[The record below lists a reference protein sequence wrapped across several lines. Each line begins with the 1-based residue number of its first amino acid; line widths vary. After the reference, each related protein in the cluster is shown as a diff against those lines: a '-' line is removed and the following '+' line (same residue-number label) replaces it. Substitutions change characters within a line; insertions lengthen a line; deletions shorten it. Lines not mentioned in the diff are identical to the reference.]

1 MNPVI
6 VIPSYWAEN
15 EDTGFVHEVG
25 VYDHATP
32 ITKPVPELQTCLDSL
47 EQVRG
52 ILRVVV
58 LLVAPPHCADSARAR
73 VNGIC
78 AMHPNL
84 NPLIIGYREAKNIQN
99 AIHVVAPKMEG
110 ETVSLRGYGAIR
122 NMGLV
127 VAAILGHD
135 VVVFMDD
142 DEVALDENFLIDA
155 VYGLGLLT
163 RQDLPVSA
171 KTGFFYDRSD
181 SCYADES
188 TTRWCER
195 FWTKKSEFNDWM
207 ERAQSSTRISRSNY
221 VCGGCF
227 ALYADAFCRVA
238 FDPYITR
245 GEDLDY
251 LFNLRMN
258 GLDVWF
264 DNQWAVKHLPPK
276 TASRASRFMQDVYRW
291 TYEVAKI
298 DVVNHRIGL
307 RPITADSLEP
317 YPAPWISPEVNRRI
331 FLTSLLH
338 AIAGPERKEYF
349 HIWLRGRY
357 DARTWAARVK
367 ESYLAFQTYW
377 PGMMSA
383 LWCNEALGQAILE
396 TGVPRLPKS
405 APRRAKR
412 RFDEEE
418 DYSANAR
425 RWQGEDN
432 ESSLQEADSYDE
444 YEEYEEYD
452 DYAEY
457 PEYDEYE
464 DAEYEDDL
472 QDEGQW
478 DA

>member
-6 VIPSYWAEN
+6 VIPTYWAET
-15 EDTGFVHEVG
+15 DDPAGMGEVG
-25 VYDHATP
+25 AYDHATP
-32 ITKPVPELQTCLDSL
+32 ISKPVPELETCLDSL

-52 ILRVVV
+52 VLRVVV
-58 LLVAPPHCADSARAR
+58 LLVAPASCADSARAR

-78 AMHPNL
+78 STHPNL
-84 NPLIIGYREAKNIQN
+84 NPLIIGNREAKVIEN

-127 VAAILGHD
+127 VAAVLGHD

-171 KTGFFYDRSD
+171 KSGYFFDRND

-188 TTRWCER
+188 TTRWCDR
-195 FWTKKSEFNDWM
+195 HWTKKSEFNEWM
-207 ERAQSSTRISRSNY
+207 QRAQSSTRISRSNY

-227 ALYADAFCRVA
+227 ALYADAFCHVA

-264 DNQWAVKHLPPK
+264 DNEWAVKHMPPK
-276 TASRASRFMQDVYRW
+276 TPSHASRFMQDVYRW
-291 TYEVAKI
+291 TYEVEKL
-298 DVVNHRIGL
+298 DVANHRIGF
-307 RPITADSLEP
+307 RPITPDSLQP
-317 YPAPWISPEVNRRI
+317 YPAPWITRGVHKRI
-331 FLTSLLH
+331 FRTSLLR
-338 AIAGPERKEYF
+338 AIAGPERSEYF
-349 HIWLRGRY
+349 HVWLHARKDAKIWASRMS
-357 DARTWAARVK
+357 

-377 PGMMSA
+377 PGMMSS
-383 LWCNEALGQAILE
+383 LWGNEQIAESIIE
-396 TGVPRLPKS
+396 TGTPRY
-405 APRRAKR
+405 PRRR
-412 RFDEEE
+412 RTQRVDQPLSQDVVDWE
-418 DYSANAR
+418 DWNA
-425 RWQGEDN
+425 
-432 ESSLQEADSYDE
+432 ES
-444 YEEYEEYD
+444 
-452 DYAEY
+452 
-457 PEYDEYE
+457 
-464 DAEYEDDL
+464 
-472 QDEGQW
+472 
-478 DA
+478 

>member
-6 VIPSYWAEN
+6 IIPTYWAEN
-15 EDTGFVHEVG
+15 DNPTSIGEVG
-25 VYDHATP
+25 TYDHATP
-32 ITKPVPELQTCLDSL
+32 ISKPVPELETCLDSL

-58 LLVAPPHCADSARAR
+58 LLVAPPNCADAARAR

-78 AMHPNL
+78 LAHPNL
-84 NPLIIGYREAKNIQN
+84 NPLIIGNREAKVIEN

-127 VAAILGHD
+127 VAAVLGHD

-142 DEVALDENFLIDA
+142 DEIALDENFLIDG

-171 KTGFFYDRSD
+171 KTGYFFDRND

-188 TTRWCER
+188 RARWCDR
-195 FWTKKSEFNDWM
+195 YWTKRSEFNDWM
-207 ERAQSSTRISRSNY
+207 ERAQHSTRISRSNY

-227 ALYADAFCRVA
+227 ALYADAFCHVA

-276 TASRASRFMQDVYRW
+276 TPSRASRFMQDVYRW
-291 TYEVAKI
+291 TYEVEKI

-307 RPITADSLEP
+307 RRITADSLEP
-317 YPAPWISPEVNRRI
+317 YPAPWIDQGVHKRI
-331 FLTSLLH
+331 FLTSLLR
-338 AIAGPERKEYF
+338 AIAGPERSEYF
-349 HIWLRGRY
+349 HVWLHARGEAKAW
-357 DARTWAARVK
+357 ARRMS

-377 PGMMSA
+377 SGMMAA
-383 LWCNEALGQAILE
+383 LWCNEPIARAIVD
-396 TGVPRLPKS
+396 TGTPYVPRKRKV
-405 APRRAKR
+405 RRARKAS
-412 RFDEEE
+412 DTYDMQGGEE
-418 DYSANAR
+418 AQR
-425 RWQGEDN
+425 
-432 ESSLQEADSYDE
+432 
-444 YEEYEEYD
+444 
-452 DYAEY
+452 
-457 PEYDEYE
+457 
-464 DAEYEDDL
+464 
-472 QDEGQW
+472 
-478 DA
+478 

>member
-6 VIPSYWAEN
+6 VIPTYWAEN
-15 EDTGFVHEVG
+15 NEPTAIGEVG
-25 VYDHATP
+25 TYDHATP
-32 ITKPVPELQTCLDSL
+32 ISKPVPELETCLDSL

-52 ILRVVV
+52 VLRVIV
-58 LLVAPPHCADSARAR
+58 LLVAPPNCADAARAR

-78 AMHPNL
+78 LAHPNL
-84 NPLIIGYREAKNIQN
+84 NPLIIGTREAKYVEN

-127 VAAILGHD
+127 VSAILGHD

-171 KTGFFYDRSD
+171 KTGYFFDRND

-188 TTRWCER
+188 ATRWYDR
-195 FWTKKSEFNDWM
+195 YWTKRSEFNAWM
-207 ERAQSSTRISRSNY
+207 AHAQSTTRISRSNY

-227 ALYADAFCRVA
+227 ALYADAFCHVA

-264 DNQWAVKHLPPK
+264 DNQWAVRHLPPK
-276 TASRASRFMQDVYRW
+276 TPSRASRFMQDVYRW
-291 TYEVAKI
+291 TYEVEKL
-298 DVVNHRIGL
+298 DVANHRIGL
-307 RPITADSLEP
+307 HRITPDSLEP
-317 YPAPWISPEVNRRI
+317 YPAPWIEPGVFKRI
-331 FLTSLLH
+331 FLTSLLR
-338 AIAGPERKEYF
+338 AIAGPERSEYF
-349 HIWLRGRY
+349 YVWLHARN
-357 DARTWAARVK
+357 DARTWARRMN

-377 PGMMSA
+377 PGMMAA
-383 LWCNEALGQAILE
+383 LWGNEPLTRAIVDAG
-396 TGVPRLPKS
+396 TPRLPQNGG
-405 APRRAKR
+405 KR
-412 RFDEEE
+412 R
-418 DYSANAR
+418 R
-425 RWQGEDN
+425 RRRRSQDK
-432 ESSLQEADSYDE
+432 Q
-444 YEEYEEYD
+444 
-452 DYAEY
+452 
-457 PEYDEYE
+457 
-464 DAEYEDDL
+464 DA
-472 QDEGQW
+472 
-478 DA
+478 

>member
-6 VIPSYWAEN
+6 VIPTYWSEN
-15 EDTGFVHEVG
+15 NGLSDIGEIGT
-25 VYDHATP
+25 YDHATP
-32 ITKPVPELQTCLDSL
+32 IAKPVPELETCLDSL

-52 ILRVVV
+52 ILRVVI
-58 LLVAPPHCADSARAR
+58 LLVAPKSCAESARAR

-78 AMHPNL
+78 LSHPNL
-84 NPLIIGYREAKNIQN
+84 NPLIIGVAESKIVEN

-171 KTGFFYDRSD
+171 KTGYFFDRND

-188 TTRWCER
+188 KARWCDR
-195 FWTKKSEFNDWM
+195 YWTKRSEFNEWM
-207 ERAQSSTRISRSNY
+207 EHAQHTTRISRSNY

-251 LFNLRMN
+251 LFNLRMV

-264 DNQWAVKHLPPK
+264 DNQWAVKHMPPK
-276 TASRASRFMQDVYRW
+276 TPSRASRFMQDVYRW
-291 TYEVAKI
+291 TYEVEKI
-298 DVVNHRIGL
+298 DVANHRIGM
-307 RPITADSLEP
+307 RPITVDSLQP
-317 YPAPWISPEVNRRI
+317 YPSSWISPDVHRRI
-331 FLTSLLH
+331 FLTSLLR
-338 AIAGPERKEYF
+338 AIAGPERSEYF
-349 HIWLRGRY
+349 DIWLHSRS
-357 DARTWAARVK
+357 DARVWARRMS

-377 PGMMSA
+377 PGMMAA
-383 LWCNEALGQAILE
+383 LWRNELLAEAIVE
-396 TGVPRLPKS
+396 HGTPRLPS
-405 APRRAKR
+405 PRKKKR
-412 RFDEEE
+412 RRRPARGEE
-418 DYSANAR
+418 DA
-425 RWQGEDN
+425 Q
-432 ESSLQEADSYDE
+432 
-444 YEEYEEYD
+444 
-452 DYAEY
+452 
-457 PEYDEYE
+457 P
-464 DAEYEDDL
+464 
-472 QDEGQW
+472 
-478 DA
+478 

>member
-6 VIPSYWAEN
+6 VIPTYWAEN
-15 EDTGFVHEVG
+15 DEPSEIGEVG
-25 VYDHATP
+25 TYDHATP
-32 ITKPVPELQTCLDSL
+32 IAKPVPELETCLESL

-52 ILRVVV
+52 VLRVVV
-58 LLVAPPHCADSARAR
+58 LLVAPPSCADSARAR

-78 AMHPNL
+78 SQHPNL
-84 NPLIIGYREAKNIQN
+84 NPLIIGNREAQVIEN

-171 KTGFFYDRSD
+171 KTGYFFDRND

-188 TTRWCER
+188 NTPWCDR
-195 FWTKKSEFNDWM
+195 YWTKKAEFNEWM
-207 ERAQSSTRISRSNY
+207 SRAQSSTRISRSNY

-227 ALYADAFCRVA
+227 SLYADAFCHVA

-258 GLDVWF
+258 GFDVWF
-264 DNQWAVKHLPPK
+264 DNQWAVRHMPPK
-276 TASRASRFMQDVYRW
+276 TPSHASRFMQDVYRW
-291 TYEVAKI
+291 TYEVEKI
-298 DVVNHRIGL
+298 DVANHRIGL
-307 RPITADSLEP
+307 RRITRDSLEP
-317 YPAPWISPEVNRRI
+317 YPAPWISPEVHKRI
-331 FLTSLLH
+331 FLTSLLR
-338 AIAGPERKEYF
+338 AIAGPERGAYF
-349 HIWLRGRY
+349 HVWLRARA
-357 DARTWAARVK
+357 DARAWAARMS

-383 LWCNEALGQAILE
+383 LWNNQPLAEAI
-396 TGVPRLPKS
+396 VKS
-405 APRRAKR
+405 GTPQAPRRRVRSR
-412 RFDEEE
+412 RRQD
-418 DYSANAR
+418 AGGRGAAR
-425 RWQGEDN
+425 
-432 ESSLQEADSYDE
+432 
-444 YEEYEEYD
+444 
-452 DYAEY
+452 
-457 PEYDEYE
+457 
-464 DAEYEDDL
+464 
-472 QDEGQW
+472 
-478 DA
+478 

>member
-6 VIPSYWAEN
+6 VIPTYWAEN
-15 EDTGFVHEVG
+15 NESADLGEVG
-25 VYDHATP
+25 AYDHATP
-32 ITKPVPELQTCLDSL
+32 IAKPVPELETCLESL

-52 ILRVVV
+52 VLRVII
-58 LLVAPPHCADSARAR
+58 LLVAPPSCADAARAR

-78 AMHPNL
+78 LAHPNL
-84 NPLIIGYREAKNIQN
+84 NPLIIGNTEAKYIEN

-127 VAAILGHD
+127 VSAILGHD

-142 DEVALDENFLIDA
+142 DEIALDENFLIDA

-171 KTGFFYDRSD
+171 KTGYFFDRND

-188 TTRWCER
+188 LTRWCDR
-195 FWTKKSEFNDWM
+195 YWTKRSEFNEWM
-207 ERAQSSTRISRSNY
+207 EHAQRSTRISRSNY

-264 DNQWAVKHLPPK
+264 DNQWAVQHLPPK
-276 TASRASRFMQDVYRW
+276 TPSRASRFMQDVYRW
-291 TYEVAKI
+291 TYEVEKI
-298 DVVNHRIGL
+298 DVINHRIGL
-307 RPITADSLEP
+307 HRITADSLQP
-317 YPAPWISPEVNRRI
+317 YPAPWISPEVHKRI
-331 FLTSLLH
+331 FLTSLLR
-338 AIAGPERKEYF
+338 AIAGPERSEYF
-349 HIWLRGRY
+349 DIWLHARG
-357 DARTWAARVK
+357 DAKAWARRTS

-377 PGMMSA
+377 PGMMAA
-383 LWCNEALGQAILE
+383 LWCNEPLANAILNAG
-396 TGVPRLPKS
+396 TPRLPQRRKKVRRNGS
-405 APRRAKR
+405 GRRAR
-412 RFDEEE
+412 GDARNSRGSE
-418 DYSANAR
+418 DT
-425 RWQGEDN
+425 Q
-432 ESSLQEADSYDE
+432 Q
-444 YEEYEEYD
+444 
-452 DYAEY
+452 
-457 PEYDEYE
+457 
-464 DAEYEDDL
+464 
-472 QDEGQW
+472 
-478 DA
+478 

>member
-6 VIPSYWAEN
+6 VIPTYWAEDDSPS
-15 EDTGFVHEVG
+15 EIGEVG
-25 VYDHATP
+25 TYDHATP
-32 ITKPVPELQTCLDSL
+32 ITKPVPELETCLDSL

-52 ILRVVV
+52 VLRVVV
-58 LLVAPPHCADSARAR
+58 LLVAPPSCVESARAR

-84 NPLIIGYREAKNIQN
+84 NPLIIGNREAKAIEN

-163 RQDLPVSA
+163 RQDLPIAA
-171 KTGFFYDRSD
+171 KTGYFFDRND

-188 TTRWCER
+188 TTRWCDR
-195 FWTKKSEFNDWM
+195 YWTKKSEFNEWM
-207 ERAQSSTRISRSNY
+207 ERAQGATRISRSNY

-227 ALYADAFCRVA
+227 AVYADAFCHVA

-264 DNQWAVKHLPPK
+264 DNQWAVRHLPPK
-276 TASRASRFMQDVYRW
+276 TPSYASRFMQDVYRW
-291 TYEVAKI
+291 TYEVEKI

-307 RPITADSLEP
+307 RRVTADSLQP
-317 YPAPWISPEVNRRI
+317 YPAPWISPGVHKRI
-331 FLTSLLH
+331 FLTSLLR
-338 AIAGPERKEYF
+338 AIAGPERSEYF
-349 HIWLRGRY
+349 HVWSRSRKE
-357 DARTWAARVK
+357 ARVWARRVNQ
-367 ESYLAFQTYW
+367 SYLAFQTYW

-383 LWCNEALGQAILE
+383 LWNNEPLADSIVS
-396 TGVPRLPKS
+396 TGTPQV
-405 APRRAKR
+405 ARRRKR
-412 RFDEEE
+412 RRHD
-418 DYSANAR
+418 
-425 RWQGEDN
+425 
-432 ESSLQEADSYDE
+432 
-444 YEEYEEYD
+444 
-452 DYAEY
+452 
-457 PEYDEYE
+457 EYDESE
-464 DAEYEDDL
+464 RDT
-472 QDEGQW
+472 W
-478 DA
+478 

>member
-6 VIPSYWAEN
+6 VIPSYWN
-15 EDTGFVHEVG
+15 ESEDSGVG
-25 VYDHATP
+25 KVGTYDHATP
-32 ITKPVPELQTCLDSL
+32 ITKPVPELETCLQSL
-47 EQVRG
+47 EMVRG
-52 ILRVVV
+52 VLRVVV
-58 LLVAPPHCADSARAR
+58 LLVAPLQCQDSARAR

-78 AMHPNL
+78 AAHSRL
-84 NPLIIGYREAKNIQN
+84 NPLIIGAPEAKYIEN

-142 DEVALDENFLIDA
+142 DEVALDENFLIDG

-171 KTGFFYDRSD
+171 KTGYFFDRND

-188 TTRWCER
+188 TIRWYDK
-195 FWTKKSEFNDWM
+195 FWTKKTEFNDWM
-207 ERAQSSTRISRSNY
+207 ERVQSSTRISRSNY

-227 ALYADAFCRVA
+227 AIYADAFFKVA

-264 DNQWAVKHLPPK
+264 DNQWAVRHLPPK
-276 TASRASRFMQDVYRW
+276 TPSKASRFMQDVYRW
-291 TYEVAKI
+291 TYEVQKI

-307 RPITADSLEP
+307 RPITPDSLEP
-317 YPAPWISPEVNRRI
+317 YPAPWITPEVHKRI
-331 FLTSLLH
+331 FLTSLLRTIGCSEH
-338 AIAGPERKEYF
+338 KAYWNVFTHGRTDAKAWAER
-349 HIWLRGRY
+349 
-357 DARTWAARVK
+357 TK

-377 PGMMSA
+377 PGMMAA
-383 LWCNEALGQAILE
+383 LWRNDPLARAILDSGTPKAPAPRKKRRRNAPSGGSLDGLGQ
-396 TGVPRLPKS
+396 V
-405 APRRAKR
+405 
-412 RFDEEE
+412 
-418 DYSANAR
+418 
-425 RWQGEDN
+425 
-432 ESSLQEADSYDE
+432 
-444 YEEYEEYD
+444 
-452 DYAEY
+452 
-457 PEYDEYE
+457 
-464 DAEYEDDL
+464 
-472 QDEGQW
+472 
-478 DA
+478 